1 MGPIS
6 SGLGE
11 IYQFEVR
18 GDPSCEPGEPDT
30 ENCWTAMELRTL
42 LDWQIAFQLRS
53 VPGVV
58 EVNTFG
64 GELKTYEVQVEPD
77 RLLALDIGLDRVLD
91 GR

>member
-6 SGLGE
+6 TGLGE

-18 GDPSCEPGEPDT
+18 GEPCPKVRRRLHT
-30 ENCWTAMELRTL
+30 LMELRTM
-42 LDWQIAFQLRS
+42 LDWNVAYQLRP

-64 GELKTYEVQVEPD
+64 GELKTYEVQVDPS
-77 RLLALDIGLDRVLD
+77 AAAHGIS
-91 GR
+91 